1 MDRRMP
7 LMDGVEATRRIR
19 ALGGPNVKI
28 VAVTASVFA
37 DQREELLTAGLDD
50 FVRKPYRPEE
60 VFDCMARHLGVR
72 YVYRE
77 AATASAGK
85 PVRALYLEA
94 LATLP
99 VELRGELQNALITLD
114 TGRVTGLVRR
124 VSELDPDLG
133 GALAH
138 HTDRFEYS
146 PILGALENGKAIDP
160 R

>member
-1 MDRRMP
+1 M
-7 LMDGVEATRRIR
+7 
-19 ALGGPNVKI
+19 
-28 VAVTASVFA
+28 
-37 DQREELLTAGLDD
+37 
-50 FVRKPYRPEE
+50 
-60 VFDCMARHLGVR
+60 R

-124 VSELDPDLG
+124 VSELDPELG
-133 GALAH
+133 GTLAH
-138 HTDRFEYS
+138 HNDRFEYS
-146 PILGALENGKAIDP
+146 PILSALENGKGN
-160 R
+160 RTEVRG